1 MFILNHDTN
10 QKPGAE
16 DKTMAWLNGEGGS
29 RHLADIPVCSMAR
42 LYNHFKITFR
52 IEKHLNIFF

>member
-16 DKTMAWLNGEGGS
+16 DKTMSWLDGEGGS
-29 RHLADIPVCSMAR
+29 RHLTNIPRYAV
-42 LYNHFKITFR
+42 
-52 IEKHLNIFF
+52 